1 LSYCEKILFALLH
14 NESDS
19 IVTFL
24 TWFQSGC
31 QEKDPA
37 PNTYRGSILHRAGL
51 QREFL
56 TAT

>member
-1 LSYCEKILFALLH
+1 LPVG
-14 NESDS
+14 SDS
-19 IVTFL
+19 DLISKRVTE
-24 TWFQSGC
+24 TDS
-31 QEKDPA
+31 A